1 MEELIILILLGIG
14 ASTAWLTLS
23 LLTGAV
29 VMKVVVY
36 LLNKIGG
43 KKIMNIWDLLRKYD
57 CINIKIESAEE
68 MKEMLELAKENNF
81 NIGYEDYHDGI
92 YVYFEGDNLEFTY
105 ANLIDRQRTKQYN
118 YDFQK
123 IKHHLK

>member
-1 MEELIILILLGIG
+1 
-14 ASTAWLTLS
+14 
-23 LLTGAV
+23 
-29 VMKVVVY
+29 
-36 LLNKIGG
+36 
-43 KKIMNIWDLLRKYD
+43 MNVWDLLKKYD
-57 CINIKIESAEE
+57 CINIKIDSIEE

-118 YDFQK
+118 YDFKK